1 MPHFGLESGQ
11 RFLQQVQWESASDAF
26 ALAQPLQPAA
36 PFSPLQP
43 VCFFLRAS
51 LSAFLSAAAFFDFLS
66 FHVIS
71 SSFGEADF
79 VLADSNIIV
88 QLRQP

>member
-1 MPHFGLESGQ
+1 MPHLGLESGQ

-43 VCFFLRAS
+43 VCFFLRAFF
-51 LSAFLSAAAFFDFLS
+51 SAFLSAAAFFDFLS
-66 FHVIS
+66 FRVFLVFRGS
-71 SSFGEADF
+71 RFRVSG
-79 VLADSNIIV
+79 L
-88 QLRQP
+88 